1 MISLFP
7 SYTRSIPQEVTAINL
22 IQHLRPHLLAVL
34 VRMEGIDWETNFSD
48 PVRAKYHENKM
59 LSKDERPAHQM
70 IRLDIPSGRV
80 LHLIDNSD

>member
-1 MISLFP
+1 
-7 SYTRSIPQEVTAINL
+7 
-22 IQHLRPHLLAVL
+22 
-34 VRMEGIDWETNFSD
+34 MEGIDWETDFSD

-70 IRLDIPSGRV
+70 IRLDIPCGRV